1 MDIEF
6 SSRSLQRACN
16 SEKELI
22 RRWGRDRG
30 RTIGRRLQQFVA
42 AETLKVLGTI
52 VQAKLHP
59 LKGKRAG
66 QFAVDADYPYR
77 LILEPNQHPIPR
89 QEDGG
94 IDLSS
99 ITKIKII
106 EVVDYHGD

>member
-6 SSRSLQRACN
+6 SSRSLQRACS
-16 SEKELI
+16 SEKELT

-30 RTIGRRLQQFVA
+30 RTSGRRLQQIAA
-42 AETLKVLGTI
+42 AENLEVLGSI
-52 VQAKLHP
+52 VPAKLHP

-77 LILEPNQHPIPR
+77 LILEPNQHPIPK
-89 QEDGG
+89 EKDGG
-94 IDLSS
+94 VDLSNL
-99 ITKIKII
+99 TKIKII